1 MPASVN
7 RWRCDRE
14 GGIGGASCPTG
25 RSDCH
30 CRPYHYNC
38 FSSECSSV
46 IIDLFIGMY
55 WAGILNS
62 ASEIGEYSYLV
73 FSSPYPRKKGMHHK
87 SLNVIS
93 LNSVLRIPKLHILTL
108 NRGLNFKEKQCIF
121 ILCQTSIWNIISCPA
136 CVSPVF
142 KGQTA
147 QVLMSI
153 ILEVALWNQYIL
165 QYFIEFLICTRSL

>member
-1 MPASVN
+1 
-7 RWRCDRE
+7 
-14 GGIGGASCPTG
+14 
-25 RSDCH
+25 
-30 CRPYHYNC
+30 
-38 FSSECSSV
+38 
-46 IIDLFIGMY
+46 MY

-121 ILCQTSIWNIISCPA
+121 ILCQTSI
-136 CVSPVF
+136 
-142 KGQTA
+142 
-147 QVLMSI
+147 
-153 ILEVALWNQYIL
+153 
-165 QYFIEFLICTRSL
+165 